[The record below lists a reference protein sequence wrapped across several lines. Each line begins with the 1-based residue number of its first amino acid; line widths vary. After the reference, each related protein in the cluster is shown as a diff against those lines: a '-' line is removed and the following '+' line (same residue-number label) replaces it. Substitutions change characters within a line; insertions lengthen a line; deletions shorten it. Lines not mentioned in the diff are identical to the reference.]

1 MTDKVAIVL
10 MSFYHIF
17 VVSCVVLLNLSITYY
32 IRVSGI
38 NYIPNT
44 TPIGFTFGYYS
55 SILIL
60 IIVSWV
66 IHEFELNQ
74 KYALASIMILGGLF
88 SNFTEKYLLGAV
100 ADYMTI
106 GIGTINLADIMIFL
120 GVLLLN
126 LQIWWPENSFISD
139 LVDPAEALS

>member
-1 MTDKVAIVL
+1 MPDKYAMVLMNLYHILVVGCIVL
-10 MSFYHIF
+10 I
-17 VVSCVVLLNLSITYY
+17 NLGISYY

-38 NYIPNT
+38 SYIPNT
-44 TPIGFTFGYYS
+44 TPIGFTFGYFS

-60 IIVSWV
+60 IIVAWV

-88 SNFTEKYLLGAV
+88 SNFSEKYLLGAV

-106 GIGTINLADIMIFL
+106 GIGTINLADILIFL

-126 LQIWWPENSFISD
+126 LQIWWPQNPILSELI
-139 LVDPAEALS
+139 DPREALS

>member
-1 MTDKVAIVL
+1 MPDKYASIL
-10 MSFYHIF
+10 MSLYHTF
-17 VVSCVVLLNLSITYY
+17 VVGCTVLINLSISYY
-32 IRVSGI
+32 IRVSDI
-38 NYIPNT
+38 AYIPNT
-44 TPIGFTFGYYS
+44 SPIGFTFGYFS

-60 IIVSWV
+60 IIVAWV

-88 SNFTEKYLLGAV
+88 SNFSEKYLLGAV

-120 GVLLLN
+120 GVVLLN
-126 LQIWWPENSFISD
+126 LQIWWPQNTLLAE
-139 LVDPAEALS
+139 LVDPTEALS